1 MKNVKLLALS
11 TAIVGVLMA
20 ETGMSAETNPPADHA
35 MDASV
40 PMTGSITHNLT
51 GNVGATSN
59 YIWRGQTQTSGDA
72 AVQGGVDYS
81 NSGLYVG
88 IWTSNSTL
96 GTPTTSPETDFYVGY
111 KGTAGSLGYDVNVTA
126 YKYLQ
131 TATGNNIDWNEL
143 NANFSI
149 GAITYGLGYTS
160 SYGNADSTGTYLQA
174 GYGMTV
180 GKESSLTFHVGNYG
194 FDNNAA
200 ALIDD
205 YVDYSVTLANG
216 AWSFMF
222 SDTDLNAATYR
233 DGDPVFVVSWETTVE
248 L

>member
-11 TAIVGVLMA
+11 TAVAGVLMA
-20 ETGMSAETNPPADHA
+20 GPGMSAETNPPANHA

-40 PMTGSITHNLT
+40 PMTGSIMNNLT

-59 YIWRGQTQTSGDA
+59 YMWRGQTQTSGDA

-88 IWTSNSTL
+88 IWTSNSAFN
-96 GTPTTSPETDFYVGY
+96 SPETDFYVGY
-111 KGTAGSLGYDVNVTA
+111 KGVAGSLGYDVNVTT
-126 YKYLQ
+126 YNYLQ
-131 TATGNNIDWNEL
+131 SAPGVDIDWNEL
-143 NANFSI
+143 NANFSM
-149 GAITYGLGYTS
+149 GAITFGLGYTS
-160 SYGNADSTGTYLQA
+160 SYLNTNSTGTYLQA

-180 GKESSLTFHVGNYG
+180 GKESTLTFHVGNYG
-194 FDNNAA
+194 FDDNVAA
-200 ALIDD
+200 AIDD
-205 YVDYSVTLANG
+205 YVDYSVTLAKG

-222 SDTDLNAATYR
+222 SDTDLNADTYR

>member
-1 MKNVKLLALS
+1 MILMKNVKLLALS
-11 TAIVGVLMA
+11 TAVAGVLMA
-20 ETGMSAETNPPADHA
+20 EPGMSAETNPPVNHA

-40 PMTGSITHNLT
+40 PMTGSIMNDL
-51 GNVGATSN
+51 
-59 YIWRGQTQTSGDA
+59 SGDA

-96 GTPTTSPETDFYVGY
+96 GAPKTSPETDFYVGY
-111 KGTAGSLGYDVNVTA
+111 KGTAGSLGYDVNVIA

-131 TATGNNIDWNEL
+131 TATGNDIDWNEL
-143 NANFSI
+143 NANFSM
-149 GAITYGLGYTS
+149 GAITFGLGYTS
-160 SYGNADSTGTYLQA
+160 SYGNANSTGTYLQA

-222 SDTDLNAATYR
+222 SDTDLNADTYR